1 MFMTVSR
8 ANAWIQAL
16 HFCLAVQSQTA
27 CSCLSSARR
36 MLATSIRW
44 VRTSQTRRS
53 SLWSQ
58 DFGNKGSWISVSS
71 RPAWLCSETIF
82 QKQPTPCGAHSSSGV
97 AHALSAHLLPFTP
110 PVWWAEAPLF
120 RFCLDEHYLCSLAW
134 EWGASGLEWG
144 ENLEKGRLWTLTGW
158 GCKLALEC
166 QESVP
171 VFRVCILGELSI
183 HDCFTC

>member
-8 ANAWIQAL
+8 ANAWFRPCT
-16 HFCLAVQSQTA
+16 FCLAVQSQTA

-82 QKQPTPCGAHSSSGV
+82 QKQPTPCGAQQLWRSPCPQCP
-97 AHALSAHLLPFTP
+97 A
-110 PVWWAEAPLF
+110 APLHLT
-120 RFCLDEHYLCSLAW
+120 CLVGGGSSVQVLF
-134 EWGASGLEWG
+134 G
-144 ENLEKGRLWTLTGW
+144 WTLLVLSCLGV
-158 GCKLALEC
+158 GSVGLGMGRELRERQALN
-166 QESVP
+166 P
-171 VFRVCILGELSI
+171 DWLGL
-183 HDCFTC
+183 

>member
-1 MFMTVSR
+1 MAQGRASAFLHGSTGTQEARVSQCSDDLKCLWQSAEHTAGLR
-8 ANAWIQAL
+8 PCTS
-16 HFCLAVQSQTA
+16 CLAVQSQTV
-27 CSCLSSARR
+27 CSGLSSARCI
-36 MLATSIRW
+36 LATSIRW

-82 QKQPTPCGAHSSSGV
+82 QKQPTPCDAHSSSGV
-97 AHALSAHLLPFTP
+97 AHALSAQLLPFTS

-134 EWGASGLEWG
+134 EWGALVLE
-144 ENLEKGRLWTLTGW
+144 
-158 GCKLALEC
+158 
-166 QESVP
+166 
-171 VFRVCILGELSI
+171 
-183 HDCFTC
+183 